1 MIFKFDQG
9 GVTPPYVAYQPVIVS
24 DKRTSAIQEEA
35 LAAKVASGADKGKL
49 TSKDLYTMLKEKLK
63 GLPSDVDV
71 AMRKLQSVEESINL
85 DFFHDFTSNV
95 ENRYLIAL
103 QTMNQ
108 LSFSR
113 EQYDKALD
121 KVKSNGGL
129 NEAAIDQYGQVYM
142 TNGKDY
148 KLMSPE
154 KAKQSGWKQ
163 MTNQDLL
170 YLRANDP
177 SLSGKDEI
185 LNIVTNGIGIDKVTE
200 YIQKCI
206 QGLGASKSEENL
218 YANVSAGT
226 ILKGLNDFKQA
237 VAQSG
242 NYDATIQ
249 DLYSGKLM
257 TKDSAEQA
265 QQALTYIYRS
275 LPNNMKSLLKIRTI
289 GGTDDEA
296 LVMIGQLISSK
307 TFSEKSFELKLED
320 TAVAHQEKAAK
331 GNKDPHSIEGLSMNP
346 VDMLQ
351 AGYGQKNNFTIQT
364 AAGASNGIQIPTVQM
379 PITKKGGSIGVA
391 SLSDVAS
398 SDYAGYLD
406 FSNAFMGDVQIP
418 QAGMQNIAIDG
429 TALYTA
435 YLPLDMQYFNDTG
448 QKRPDIAMLGRYK
461 QAQNEIRQSGTKDP
475 RQINAIYKNHNLPVM
490 YGPNG
495 DILTNYIKFGIVN
508 GTALDNAFGDEAKV
522 ADYLSE
528 TTDKN
533 TIANTLNIL
542 NKGRGEKNKVKYDE
556 KSWWDS
562 ISPVFND
569 HTHVY
574 KGTIFMPI
582 NDDYFTYSA
591 AAGSKPTTAQAEM
604 IEAIQQAANKTR
616 NYVNPGPLK

>member
-1 MIFKFDQG
+1 MIFKFQQG
-9 GVTPPYVAYQPVIVS
+9 GTTPPFVAYQPVIVS
-24 DKRTSAIQEEA
+24 DKRTTATQEEV
-35 LAAKVASGADKGKL
+35 LAAKATKESESGKL
-49 TSKDLYTMLKEKLK
+49 SSKDLYTMLKEKLK
-63 GLPSDVDV
+63 GLPNDVNI
-71 AMRKLQSVEESINL
+71 AMNQLQQLEQLTSMDFDGSFTQNIESK
-85 DFFHDFTSNV
+85 
-95 ENRYLIAL
+95 YLSTL

-121 KVKSNGGL
+121 NVKSNGGL

-154 KAKQSGWKQ
+154 EAKQSGWKQ

-185 LNIVTNGIGIDKVTE
+185 LNVVNNGIGIDKVTE

-218 YANVSAGT
+218 YANVNAGT

-242 NYDATIQ
+242 NYDATVQ

-275 LPNNMKSLLKIRTI
+275 LPNNMKSLLKTRTKE
-289 GGTDDEA
+289 GTDEEA

-307 TFSEKSFELKLED
+307 TSPEKSFDLKLED
-320 TAVAHQEKAAK
+320 TALDHQEKSGK
-331 GNKDPHSIEGLSMNP
+331 GDKDPYSVDGLSMNP
-346 VDMLQ
+346 VAMLQ
-351 AGYGQKNNFTIQT
+351 AGYGQKNEFTIQT

-379 PITKKGGSIGVA
+379 PITKKGESIGMA
-391 SLSDVAS
+391 SLSDIAS

-435 YLPLDMQYFNDTG
+435 YLPLDIQYFNETG

-461 QAQNEIRQSGTKDP
+461 QAQEEIRQSGTKDP

-490 YGPNG
+490 YSPNG
-495 DILTNYIKFGIVN
+495 DVLTNYIKFGIVN

-533 TIANTLNIL
+533 IIANTLNIL
-542 NKGRGEKNKVKYDE
+542 NKGRGEKNKVEYDE

-569 HTHVY
+569 YTHVY

-604 IEAIQQAANKTR
+604 IEARQQAANKTR
-616 NYVNPGPLK
+616 NYVNPGQL

>member
-1 MIFKFDQG
+1 MIFKFQQG
-9 GVTPPYVAYQPVIVS
+9 GTTPPFVAYQPVIVS
-24 DKRTSAIQEEA
+24 DKRTSAIPEEA
-35 LAAKVASGADKGKL
+35 AAAKVASDADRGKL

-63 GLPSDVDV
+63 GLPSDIDV
-71 AMRKLQSVEESINL
+71 AMWKLQSVEESLNL

-95 ENRYLIAL
+95 ENRYLNAL

-113 EQYDKALD
+113 EQYDKAMET
-121 KVKSNGGL
+121 VKSNGGL
-129 NEAAIDQYGQVYM
+129 NEAAIDQYGQVYV
-142 TNGKDY
+142 TNGKDF

-154 KAKQSGWKQ
+154 EAKQSGWTIV
-163 MTNQDLL
+163 TNQDLL
-170 YLRANDP
+170 YMRANDAN
-177 SLSGKDEI
+177 LAGNDKI
-185 LNIVTNGIGIDKVTE
+185 LNVVNNGIGIDKVTE

-218 YANVSAGT
+218 YANVNAGT

-237 VAQSG
+237 VDQSG

-265 QQALTYIYRS
+265 QQALAYIYRS
-275 LPNNMKSLLKIRTI
+275 LPNNMKSLLKTRTK
-289 GGTDDEA
+289 GGTDEEA

-307 TFSEKSFELKLED
+307 TSPEKSFNLKLED
-320 TAVAHQEKAAK
+320 TALNHQEKSSK
-331 GNKDPHSIEGLSMNP
+331 GDKDPHSIDGLSMNP
-346 VDMLQ
+346 VAMLQ
-351 AGYGQKNNFTIQT
+351 AGYGQKNEFTIQT

-379 PITKKGGSIGVA
+379 PITKNGESIGMA

-406 FSNAFMGDVQIP
+406 FSNAFMGDIQIP

-435 YLPLDMQYFNDTG
+435 YLPLDIQYFNETG

-461 QAQNEIRQSGTKDP
+461 QAQEEIRQSGTKDP

-495 DILTNYIKFGIVN
+495 DVLTNYIKFGIVN

-542 NKGRGEKNKVKYDE
+542 NKGRGEKNKVEYDE

-569 HTHVY
+569 YTHVY

-591 AAGSKPTTAQAEM
+591 AAGAKPTTAQAEM
-604 IEAIQQAANKTR
+604 IEARQQAANRTR
-616 NYVNPGPLK
+616 NYVNPGQL